1 MVLPGTPTTKPD
13 LLFHFSEDP
22 DIQLF
27 EPRAAG
33 RQIPGRPDSERLVWA
48 IDERHSPMYLFPRDC
63 PRIILWAYE
72 ISSEN
77 DIQRWIGD
85 EPARM
90 VAHIESAWSKRL
102 EGCELFKYTL
112 SADTFESINDH
123 GTHVSSTGVKPLKI
137 EPLDDL
143 RSALKAACV
152 ELREVESLQSIAAA
166 WKSSVHF
173 SGIRLR
179 NAHGWVAP
187 A

>member
-33 RQIPGRPDSERLVWA
+33 RQIPGRPDGERLVWA

-72 ISSEN
+72 NSIED
-77 DIQRWIGD
+77 DIRRWIGD
-85 EPARM
+85 RKEQM

-102 EGCELFKYTL
+102 EECELFKYTL
-112 SADTFESINDH
+112 RADTFESISDH
-123 GTHVSSTGVKPLKI
+123 GTHVSATGVKPLKI
-137 EPLDDL
+137 EPVIDL
-143 RSALKAACV
+143 RSALRAANV
-152 ELREVESLQSIAAA
+152 KLREVDSLQPLAAA
-166 WKSSVHF
+166 WNSTVHF

-179 NAHGWVAP
+179 NAHSWVAP
-187 A
+187 V